1 MERGINNMRRK
12 KSVFH
17 TPLFETKIIKAIFLN
32 QEIVVFPHKEK
43 VPNNITEVVRFL
55 FGEGAVVMQ
64 DFVNNSACVRIT
76 NANYVLD
83 NVKTINAEWEYK
95 EVKEEEVT

>member
-1 MERGINNMRRK
+1 MEKIVR
-12 KSVFH
+12 SP
-17 TPLFETKIIKAIFLN
+17 TFETKINKAVFLN
-32 QEIVVFPHKEK
+32 QEIVVFPRKEK

-64 DFVNNSACVRIT
+64 DCVNNSACVRIT
-76 NANYVLD
+76 GANYVLD

-95 EVKEEEVT
+95 EVKDV